1 MIVLR
6 IRILDAST
14 EEYQEEEEAY
24 SQGEEDQ
31 FDQYHHQGK
40 LIHLLSAKLS
50 RAMHHPLFTLCLV
63 VLSQFLLYKFY
74 RFIFKVLLIHGSLGL
89 E

>member
-1 MIVLR
+1 VLSLVYKIGVVIVLH

-24 SQGEEDQ
+24 FQGEEDQ

-40 LIHLLSAKLS
+40 LIHLQSAKLS
-50 RAMHHPLFTLCLV
+50 RAMHHPLLP
-63 VLSQFLLYKFY
+63 YA
-74 RFIFKVLLIHGSLGL
+74 
-89 E
+89 